1 MATNYQLP
9 VTYHPLP
16 TYLPATRQVINSL
29 RPTTYHPLTITY
41 LLSFTTHQ
49 VINSLALW
57 GSVIEI
63 VGKQL
68 PRVESRNLMYH
79 IVHCIV
85 HDIVLATN
93 CRVLRAVTS

>member
-9 VTYHPLP
+9 TTHYLP
-16 TYLPATRQVINSL
+16 TYLLS
-29 RPTTYHPLTITY
+29 PTTR
-41 LLSFTTHQ
+41 Q

-68 PRVESRNLMYH
+68 PQ
-79 IVHCIV
+79 C
-85 HDIVLATN
+85 
-93 CRVLRAVTS
+93 